1 MQQGVQ
7 QNSKKNSSYYLML
20 SVVDALFGFKIANCK
35 IIFECKM
42 KRGWRSSGTAAERI
56 VT

>member
-42 KRGWRSSGTAAERI
+42 KRGWRSSGTA
-56 VT
+56 